1 MRADAATEQAIFA
14 AVDAFFDHLAER
26 RLEETLAAFVPDR
39 DAALYGSEVGEIAVG
54 PEALRRF
61 FESFY
66 ARPNGPRFAVGER
79 RASVRGD
86 VAWFTC
92 AASVAIGEVVAE
104 PYRLTGVLE
113 RREGRWLWVLFN
125 GSELRPDRG

>member
-54 PEALRRF
+54 PEALHRF

-66 ARPNGPRFAVGER
+66 ARPNGPRFAVGSVVLPFEAMLR
-79 RASVRGD
+79 GSPVPQASRS
-86 VAWFTC
+86 AR
-92 AASVAIGEVVAE
+92 SSPSHIG
-104 PYRLTGVLE
+104 
-113 RREGRWLWVLFN
+113 
-125 GSELRPDRG
+125 